1 MINQHMGLATDQD
14 RGNMAMRATQII
26 NVCQSMF
33 IIIDHIQEYSTNL
46 THISKLEVSR
56 NDTITI
62 QCGIHCHTPIQ
73 NFYKTGIWLTSQV
86 LVFQQHQSVVNVSVP
101 LLGPPPPAA
110 RERTRVHPKTLALQ
124 LFPSAMTTNPSQ
136 HQNGVIWMIGKWYSN
151 LNRTTTDCLKKKG
164 TAKLDPNSR
173 LASWCSR
180 PNSHVWQCP
189 GSRGEKSQKEI
200 AGWGTNGPTC
210 DLGCVLHDPHFWVC

>member
-1 MINQHMGLATDQD
+1 
-14 RGNMAMRATQII
+14 MRATQII

-86 LVFQQHQSVVNVSVP
+86 LVFHQHQSVVNVSVP

-151 LNRTTTDCLKKKG
+151 LNRTTTDCLKKK
-164 TAKLDPNSR
+164 A
-173 LASWCSR
+173 R
-180 PNSHVWQCP
+180 PNSTQ
-189 GSRGEKSQKEI
+189 I
-200 AGWGTNGPTC
+200 AASPLGAVAQIATFGNVLVLVVKNPKRRSLGGVPMDPPATWVVYYTTHIF
-210 DLGCVLHDPHFWVC
+210 GCVRWYYPAVS